1 MSLNKLF
8 RYGELRAGIVICW
21 SLLTVATIC
30 PSVSAQDPS
39 IIGQWSAVQVLP
51 IVAVHAHVLPTG
63 KVLFYPYT
71 DDPHLFDPATGTI
84 TSAAQAGYDTFCTGH
99 SFLADGR
106 LLVAGGHIANNVGE
120 PYATIYDPFSNTWT
134 RLPNMNAGRW
144 YPSNTTL
151 PNGDVL
157 VVSGDED
164 TTVGVNP
171 LPQVWQTAS
180 NSWRDLTNAQ
190 LSLYL
195 YPAMYL
201 APNGKVFMSLPSDV
215 TRYLDTSGT
224 GLWTIV
230 ATRQFGFRDYG
241 SSAMYDDGKVLVAG
255 GGDPPT
261 NTAEVIDLNAAT
273 PAWRFVGSMS
283 NARRQFDATLLP
295 DGKVLATGGSS
306 GAGFDNSSAP
316 VYAAEMW
323 DPATEQWTTMASN
336 TIYHGYHSNGLLL
349 PDGRVFT
356 TGGDN
361 QPNAEIYS
369 PPYLFKGARPAISS
383 APATVSYGQT
393 FFVQT
398 ANAASIA
405 RVTWIRLP
413 SVTHAFNM
421 NQRINRL
428 SFSQATG
435 GLNVTAPSNP
445 NLCPPGHY
453 MLFILDGNGVPSVAT
468 IVQIS
473 AAPPPALA
481 APSNLIATA
490 VSGTR
495 IDLTWTDNSN
505 NEDGF
510 KIERSLDGITFTQ
523 IATVGGSITKYSDTG
538 LTCATFYQ
546 YRVRAFNANGNSA
559 YSNTVKRRTALCR

>member
-1 MSLNKLF
+1 MSLNKLI
-8 RYGELRAGIVICW
+8 RYRELQAGIVICW
-21 SLLTVATIC
+21 CLLAVATIC
-30 PSVSAQDPS
+30 PSVQAQDPS
-39 IIGQWSAVQVLP
+39 IVGQWSAVQPLP

-71 DDPHLFDPATGTI
+71 DDPHLWDPITGTI
-84 TSAAQAGYDTFCTGH
+84 TSAAQAGYNIFCTGH
-99 SFLADGR
+99 TFLADGR
-106 LLVAGGHIANNVGE
+106 LLLAGGHVANNVGL
-120 PYATIYDPFSNTWT
+120 PYATIYDPFSNSWT

-201 APNGKVFMSLPSDV
+201 APNGKVFMSLPSDI

-224 GLWTIV
+224 GLWTTV

-295 DGKVLATGGSS
+295 DGRVLATGGSS

-323 DPATEQWTTMASN
+323 DPTTEQWTTMASN
-336 TIYHGYHSNGLLL
+336 TIYHGYHSNALLL

-356 TGGDN
+356 SGGDD

-405 RVTWIRLP
+405 TVTWIRLP

-435 GLNVTAPSNP
+435 GLNVTAPSNA

-453 MLFILDGNGVPSVAT
+453 MLFILDGNGVPSVAK
-468 IVQIS
+468 IIQIS
-473 AAPPPALA
+473 AAPPTALA

-505 NEDGF
+505 NENGF
-510 KIERSLDGITFTQ
+510 KIERSPDGLTFTE
-523 IATVGGSITKYSDTG
+523 IATVGANVTTYSNTG

-546 YRVRAFNANGNSA
+546 YRVRAYNANGNSA
-559 YSNTVKRRTALCR
+559 YSNTVKRRTALCK

>member
-1 MSLNKLF
+1 MSLNKLI
-8 RYGELRAGIVICW
+8 RYRELQAGIVICW
-21 SLLTVATIC
+21 CLLAVATIC
-30 PSVSAQDPS
+30 PSARAQDPS
-39 IIGQWSAVQVLP
+39 IVGQWSAVQALP

-71 DDPHLFDPATGTI
+71 DDPRLWDPITGTI
-84 TSAAQAGYDTFCTGH
+84 TSAAQTGYNIFCTGH
-99 SFLADGR
+99 TFLADGR
-106 LLVAGGHIANNVGE
+106 LLLAGGHVANNVGL
-120 PYATIYDPFSNTWT
+120 PYATIYDPFSNSWT

-201 APNGKVFMSLPSDV
+201 APNGKVFMSLPSDI

-224 GLWTIV
+224 GLWTTV

-295 DGKVLATGGSS
+295 DGRVLATGGSS

-323 DPATEQWTTMASN
+323 DPTTEQWTTMASN
-336 TIYHGYHSNGLLL
+336 TIYHGYHSNALLL

-356 TGGDN
+356 SGGDD

-369 PPYLFKGARPAISS
+369 PPYLFKGARPTISS

-435 GLNVTAPSNP
+435 GLNVTAPSNA

-453 MLFILDGNGVPSVAT
+453 MLFILDGNGVPSIAK
-468 IVQIS
+468 IIQIG
-473 AAPPPALA
+473 AASLPALA
-481 APSNLIATA
+481 APSNLLATA

-505 NEDGF
+505 NENGF
-510 KIERSLDGITFTQ
+510 KIERSPDGLTFTE
-523 IATVGGSITKYSDTG
+523 IATVGANVTTYSNTG

-546 YRVRAFNANGNSA
+546 YRVRAYNANGNSA
-559 YSNTVKRRTALCR
+559 YSNTVKRRTALCK